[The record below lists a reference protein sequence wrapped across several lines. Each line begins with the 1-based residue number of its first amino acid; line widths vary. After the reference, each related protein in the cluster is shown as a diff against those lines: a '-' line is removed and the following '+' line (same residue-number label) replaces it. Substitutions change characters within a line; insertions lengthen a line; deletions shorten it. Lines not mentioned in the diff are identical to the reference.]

1 MISGCKIYI
10 ISRWKTIRL
19 WNCWENPKSMH
30 KSILQQRVALGKQVN
45 ESSETLQIAYQCWD
59 KLKTLKLLNL
69 REDFE
74 NMWMKDSD
82 LI

>member
-1 MISGCKIYI
+1 
-10 ISRWKTIRL
+10 
-19 WNCWENPKSMH
+19 MH
-30 KSILQQRVALGKQVN
+30 KSILQQRVAVGKQVN
-45 ESSETLQIAYQCWD
+45 ESSKTLQISYQCWD
-59 KLKTLKLLNL
+59 KLETLKLLNL